1 MNIKKGDTVVVIS
14 GKDKYQIDNKG
25 NKTLRSGKVLK
36 ANPADNTVVVEGVN
50 KVKKHIKP
58 TQANQTGSIVEVEA
72 PINVSKVAILDPK
85 KNVPTRVSIKIDEN
99 GNKVRVTKKSGTIL
113 K

>member
-14 GKDKYQIDNKG
+14 GADKYQIDNKG
-25 NKTLRSGKVLK
+25 NKTLKTGKVLK
-36 ANPADNTVVVEGVN
+36 ANPKDNTVVVEGVN
-50 KVKKHIKP
+50 KVKKHVKP

>member
-25 NKTLRSGKVLK
+25 NKTLRTGKVIK
-36 ANPADNTVVVEGVN
+36 ANPRENTVVVEGVN
-50 KVKKHIKP
+50 KVKKHLKP
-58 TQANQTGSIVEVEA
+58 TQMNQSGSIVEVEA

-85 KNVPTRVSIKIDEN
+85 TNTPTRVSIQLDEN
-99 GNKVRVTKKSGTIL
+99 GKKVRVTKKSGTVL

>member
-25 NKTLRSGKVLK
+25 NKTLRTGKVIK
-36 ANPADNTVVVEGVN
+36 ANPRENTVVVEGVN
-50 KVKKHIKP
+50 KVKKHLKP
-58 TQANQTGSIVEVEA
+58 TQMNQSGSIVEVEA
-72 PINVSKVAILDPK
+72 PINACKVAILDPK
-85 KNVPTRVSIKIDEN
+85 TNTPTRVSIKLDEN
-99 GNKVRVTKKSGTIL
+99 GNKVRVTKKSGTVL

>member
-1 MNIKKGDTVVVIS
+1 MIIKKGDTVVVIS
-14 GKDKYQIDNKG
+14 GADKYQIDNKG
-25 NKTLRSGKVLK
+25 NKTLKTGKVLK
-36 ANPADNTVVVEGVN
+36 ANPKDNTVVVEGVN
-50 KVKKHIKP
+50 KVKKHVKP

>member
-1 MNIKKGDTVVVIS
+1 MIIKKGDTVVVIS

-25 NKTLRSGKVLK
+25 NKTLKSGKVLK
-36 ANPADNTVVVEGVN
+36 ANPKDNTVVVEGVN
-50 KVKKHIKP
+50 KVKKHVKP

-72 PINVSKVAILDPK
+72 PIAACKVAILDPK
-85 KNVPTRVSIKIDEN
+85 KNVPTRVSYTTDKD

>member
-14 GKDKYQIDNKG
+14 GADKYQIDNKG
-25 NKTLRSGKVLK
+25 NKTLKSGKVLK
-36 ANPADNTVVVEGVN
+36 ANPKDNTVVVEGVN

-58 TQANQTGSIVEVEA
+58 TQANQDGSIVEVEA

-85 KNVPTRVSIKIDEN
+85 KKVPTRVSVKIDEN

>member
-14 GKDKYQIDNKG
+14 GADKYQIDNKG
-25 NKTLRSGKVLK
+25 NKTLKSGKVLK
-36 ANPADNTVVVEGVN
+36 ANPKDNTVVVEGVN
-50 KVKKHIKP
+50 KVKKHVKP

-85 KNVPTRVSIKIDEN
+85 KNVPTRVSVKIDEN